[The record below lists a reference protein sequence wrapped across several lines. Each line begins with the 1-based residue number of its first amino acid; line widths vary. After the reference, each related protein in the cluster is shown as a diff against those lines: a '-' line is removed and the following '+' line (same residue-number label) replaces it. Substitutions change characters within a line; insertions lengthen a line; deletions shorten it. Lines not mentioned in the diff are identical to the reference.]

1 MSQDIETSVV
11 IPTYNREKILYK
23 CLKALDNQSYPA
35 EKYEIIIINDNS
47 TDNTENMLKNIDIKP
62 QLVYRK
68 QEHSGPAGAR
78 NTGLK
83 LARGKY
89 IVFIDDD
96 IIVNPLFLEAH
107 INKQKENDRII
118 VHGPVIYTNNLDN
131 PTSEEMKITDFS
143 RSYFATGN
151 VSIKKE
157 YLKKSGLFNEKFTE
171 YGWEDLELGI
181 RLKKLGLKAKRAPEA
196 KGFHL
201 KYSFSPDKIPAVLE
215 KERQRGRMAV
225 VYNNIN
231 SNWEVK
237 LSTMY
242 WLPFFALERILNIAN
257 WPKWKSTHKLVNHL
271 HEKGHNKTRNFIVFF
286 MKQRAYFNGMR
297 KGPDSQSDTKI

>member
-1 MSQDIETSVV
+1 MNNKIETSII

-23 CLKALDNQSYPA
+23 CLQALNKQSYPA
-35 EKYEIIIINDNS
+35 NKFEIIIINDNS
-47 TDNTENMLKNIDIKP
+47 TDNTETMINNIKIKP
-62 QLVYRK
+62 NLIYRNK
-68 QEHSGPAGAR
+68 DHSGPAGAR

-83 LARGKY
+83 IAKGEF

-96 IIVNPLFLEAH
+96 IIVNSAFLDAH
-107 INKQKENDRII
+107 IQEQKRNQKVI

-131 PTSEEMKITDFS
+131 PTKEEMKITDFS

-151 VSIKKE
+151 VSIRKD
-157 YLKKSGLFNEKFTE
+157 YLMKSGLFNENFTE

-181 RLKKLGLKAKRAPEA
+181 RLKKMGLKAKRATEA

-201 KYSFSPDKIPAVLE
+201 KYSFSPEKIPSILE
-215 KERQRGRMAV
+215 KEQQRGRMAV

-231 SNWEVK
+231 TNWEVK

-242 WLPFFALERILNIAN
+242 SSPFFILERILTIAN
-257 WPKWKSTHKLVNHL
+257 WPQWNRTEKLVRQL
-271 HEKGHNKTRNFIVFF
+271 HKKGLYKTRNFIVFF
-286 MKQRAYFNGMR
+286 MKLKAYFNGMR
-297 KGPDSQSDTKI
+297 QGPYQQF